1 METIYCNLDAR
12 RLTLCGG
19 AEGRRASGG
28 QDTVCYA
35 FLPRQSRR
43 AERGNNVIDFAAARQ
58 AITGQAMQPEAE
70 EAAPAPRPE
79 RQSLS
84 RCSRAALAAELVVT
98 GAIFLLVAAVAVAFF
113 TL

>member
-35 FLPRQSRR
+35 FLPRRGSR
-43 AERGNNVIDFAAARQ
+43 AADRGDNVIDFVAARQ
-58 AITGQAMQPEAE
+58 AMGARPV
-70 EAAPAPRPE
+70 EAAEVPPRPE
-79 RQSLS
+79 RRPS
-84 RCSRAALAAELVVT
+84 RRSQVALAAELVVT
-98 GAIFLLVAAVAVAFF
+98 GAILLLVTAVAVVFF